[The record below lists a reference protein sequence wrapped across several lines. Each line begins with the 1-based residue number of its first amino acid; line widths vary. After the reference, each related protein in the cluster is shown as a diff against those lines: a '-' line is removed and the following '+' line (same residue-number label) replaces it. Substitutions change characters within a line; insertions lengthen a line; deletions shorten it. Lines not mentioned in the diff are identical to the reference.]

1 MFTMLSLPNRANVQ
15 TCLQKTRNN
24 HEDSGGKKHVSSN
37 QAHVVSSNQP
47 IQKRFNVANPGL
59 TKPGFLV
66 IRQIYWMTRG
76 CCCRN
81 SSLLVP
87 KIMLYIYI
95 LYYMYIYIIYPMNI
109 WLLVWNIWIIFFHSV
124 VNVIIPTDELN
135 IFQRGRYTTNQILI
149 PIKIPLDAHE
159 IIMKSP

>member
-15 TCLQKTRNN
+15 TCLKKTRNN

-59 TKPGFLV
+59 TKPGFSGDSADLLDDQRVLLSKFFV
-66 IRQIYWMTRG
+66 IG
-76 CCCRN
+76 
-81 SSLLVP
+81 P
-87 KIMLYIYI
+87 KNHAIYI

-109 WLLVWNIWIIFFHSV
+109 WLLVWNIWIIFS
-124 VNVIIPTDELN
+124 IQL
-135 IFQRGRYTTNQILI
+135 
-149 PIKIPLDAHE
+149 
-159 IIMKSP
+159 